1 MARLRVVMARG
12 AVAALVLLTSAAH
25 AASATPSC
33 RARLESAYAS
43 AKMPGDLAALCAP
56 AQGGGGSWLSDTELG
71 AEVDIVRYWDLLRLA
86 DDIDHPALNAPLA
99 DTLLP
104 DILARTTADT
114 VVPSSW
120 WDRFQ
125 AWLKQ
130 RLADSED
137 VDLSWLEDWLRLLDR
152 HSELFAVVMRV
163 SVVLSLVGVLYLILR
178 EIELHGGISWRWRR
192 KPRLANLDTRAVRP
206 ALAAL
211 RWAEIQM
218 LPAAA
223 RPAALL
229 RWLLLELHTRALL
242 PQDDSLTNREQLGLL
257 SARMPS
263 LREPFA
269 RVLDELEP
277 CIYGGHLPPAVDEL
291 AARVA
296 ALREAAS
303 KA

>member
-1 MARLRVVMARG
+1 MSRVQVALAHG
-12 AVAALVLLTSAAH
+12 AVAALVLLTSVAH
-25 AASATPSC
+25 AANATASC

-43 AKMPGDLAALCAP
+43 ATLPRDLADLCAP
-56 AQGGGGSWLSDTELG
+56 AQGHGGSWLRDTELG

-99 DTLLP
+99 HTLLP
-104 DILARTTADT
+104 GILARTTVDT
-114 VVPSSW
+114 IVPASW
-120 WDRFQ
+120 WERFQ

-130 RLADSED
+130 RLDGNED
-137 VDLSWLEDWLRLLDR
+137 VDLSWLDDWLRVLDR
-152 HSELFAVVMRV
+152 HSELLAVVMRV

-178 EIELHGGISWRWRR
+178 EIELHGGINWRWRR
-192 KPRLANLDTRAVRP
+192 KPRPVNLDTRADRP
-206 ALAAL
+206 ALAPL
-211 RWAEIQM
+211 GWAEIQM
-218 LPAAA
+218 LSAAA

-229 RWLLLELHTRALL
+229 RWLLLELHARALL

-257 SARMPS
+257 AARMPTM
-263 LREPFA
+263 REPFA

-277 CIYGGHLPPAVDEL
+277 CIYGGHVPPAVDEL